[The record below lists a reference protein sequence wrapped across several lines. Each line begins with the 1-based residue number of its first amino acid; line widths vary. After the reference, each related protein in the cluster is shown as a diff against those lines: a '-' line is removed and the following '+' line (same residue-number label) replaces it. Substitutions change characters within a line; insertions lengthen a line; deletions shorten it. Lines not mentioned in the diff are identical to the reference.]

1 MIEVGLTGGI
11 GSGKTTVAKMFEDLG
26 VPVFIADKEAK
37 YILDQADI
45 AKKVAV
51 RFDLQLNSKGK
62 IHKPDLAAIVFNDK
76 KALEQ
81 LNSIIHPQVYKRY
94 TTWLQNQEAN
104 YIIYEA
110 AIIFEK
116 GRASEFDYTIL
127 VTAPIEERIRRVMER
142 DQVNREDVVKRMN
155 AQWPEA
161 KKEKLASFSIL
172 NTNLEETFQK
182 VRELNEYFIGIS
194 DK

>member
-127 VTAPIEERIRRVMER
+127 VTAPIEERIKRVMER

-182 VRELNEYFIGIS
+182 VRELNEYFIRIS

>member
-172 NTNLEETFQK
+172 NTNLEETSKK
-182 VRELNEYFIGIS
+182 VRELNEYFISIS